1 MARVQALLASA
12 LSHEWVL
19 RMLTALAIAF
29 IGLWLAR
36 VLARALERLMLRF
49 QVEETLRSFLRNVA
63 YSAAVVVA
71 LIAALDFAGVPTTS
85 LLAVVGAAGL
95 AIGLALKDSLANIA
109 SGVMLIVLHP
119 FRKGDQV
126 QIAGLEGVVDQ
137 VRIFQT
143 LLVTGDN
150 RTIILP
156 NSQITAAP
164 ITNFTLRGDRRVDI
178 PVGIAYGDDIARA
191 RTTLLAIASEN
202 KLVKSEPAAAVVVTE
217 LAESSVNLQLR
228 VWAYAPD
235 HGTVKTELMEAVYAR
250 FGQVGISIPYPQRDL
265 HVYHHDAE
273 GRPLAQLTA
282 AVQDGD

>member
-1 MARVQALLASA
+1 MARVQAWFAAA

-19 RMLTALAIAF
+19 KLLTAAAIAI

-71 LIAALDFAGVPTTS
+71 MIAALDFAGVPTTS

-126 QIAGLEGVVDQ
+126 QIAGHEGVVDQ

-156 NSQITAAP
+156 NSQITSAP
-164 ITNFTLRGDRRVDI
+164 ITNFTQRGDRRVDI
-178 PVGIAYGDDIARA
+178 PVGIAYGDDIALA
-191 RTTLLAIASEN
+191 RSTLLAVAAAN

-228 VWAYAPD
+228 VWAFAPD
-235 HGTVKTELMEAVYAR
+235 HGTVKTELTEAVYSR

>member
-1 MARVQALLASA
+1 MARVQAWFAAA
-12 LSHEWVL
+12 LSHDWVL
-19 RMLTALAIAF
+19 KLLTAVAIAI

-71 LIAALDFAGVPTTS
+71 MIAALDFAGVPTTS

-126 QIAGLEGVVDQ
+126 QIAGHEGVVDQ

-156 NSQITAAP
+156 NSQIASAP
-164 ITNFTLRGDRRVDI
+164 IINFTQRGDRRVDI
-178 PVGIAYGDDIARA
+178 PVGIAYGDDIALA
-191 RTTLLAIASEN
+191 RSTLLAVAAAN

-228 VWAYAPD
+228 VWAFAPD
-235 HGTVKTELMEAVYAR
+235 HGTVKTELTEAVYSR

>member
-1 MARVQALLASA
+1 MARVQAWFAAA
-12 LSHEWVL
+12 LSHDWVL
-19 RMLTALAIAF
+19 KLLTAVAIAI

-71 LIAALDFAGVPTTS
+71 MIAALDFAGVPTTS

-126 QIAGLEGVVDQ
+126 HIAGHEGVVDQ

-156 NSQITAAP
+156 NSQIASAP
-164 ITNFTLRGDRRVDI
+164 IINFTQRGDRRVDI
-178 PVGIAYGDDIARA
+178 PVGIAYGDDIALA
-191 RTTLLAIASEN
+191 RSTLLAVAAAN

-228 VWAYAPD
+228 VWAFAPD
-235 HGTVKTELMEAVYAR
+235 HGTVKTELTEAVYSR